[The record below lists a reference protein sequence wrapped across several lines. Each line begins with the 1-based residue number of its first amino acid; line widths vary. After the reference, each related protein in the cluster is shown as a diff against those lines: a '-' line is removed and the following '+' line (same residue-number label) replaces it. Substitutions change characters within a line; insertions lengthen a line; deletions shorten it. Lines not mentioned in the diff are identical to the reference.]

1 MKASE
6 ILNLENRQSVE
17 FEARGASF
25 KVHRNDTSLV
35 GPDMEEKY
43 ILSVHVRG
51 ERNFINAL
59 SRTQVEKWVG
69 KLIEQGVLEPE

>member
-17 FEARGASF
+17 FEARGARF

-51 ERNFINAL
+51 ERQFIDAL
-59 SRTQVEKWVG
+59 SRTRVEEWVAQ
-69 KLIEQGVLEPE
+69 LIEQGVLEP